1 MNEKMAGGDHNV
13 KHPDLVHWYRAY
25 EWEKCKY
32 SVFIGR
38 VIRYWYPKERAISP
52 ITLLRDNLKT
62 EVRENGKICTVCGI
76 FKLRDE
82 FARTKA
88 TTTGRTSN
96 CKACRNLAKKKARAE
111 GRTNDKEYKN
121 KTRKLEI
128 WSYIAFLNPVYIDW
142 APREN
147 VWEVVGYQ
155 FKKGYQLKSVHTG
168 ACRTLD
174 TNDNKRVSQ
183 NCLPYYRVDAPI
195 QLVDNS
201 KPTLLAQKNIHELY

>member
-1 MNEKMAGGDHNV
+1 MAGGDHNV
-13 KHPDLVHWYRAY
+13 KYPDLVHWYRSY
-25 EWEKCKY
+25 EGAKCSY
-32 SVFIGR
+32 WVFYGR
-38 VIRYWYPKERAISP
+38 VVRYWYPKEKAISP
-52 ITLLRDNLKT
+52 ITLLRDNNKT
-62 EVRENGKICTVCGI
+62 EVRENGRICTVCGV

-96 CKACRNLAKKKARAE
+96 CKACRNEMKKSYREKNWYAK
-111 GRTNDKEYKN
+111 DKEYKQ

-128 WSYIAFLNPVYIDW
+128 WNYIAFLNPVYIDW

-147 VWEVVGYQ
+147 VREVVGYQ

-174 TNDNKRVSQ
+174 TNDNRKVSQ

-201 KPTLLAQKNIHELY
+201 KPTLLAQKNVYELY